1 VAPAPG
7 LGGPS
12 APAPQ
17 AAAKPNAAKPGAAT
31 TTVTQ
36 KQTENG
42 AVTEGHGGH
51 GAAHSH
57 AATVPSETKGNQQI
71 EPKVVDGVKV
81 FELTAQVVKWE
92 VAPGE
97 VIDAWTYNGMVPGPL
112 LRVTEG
118 ETLRI
123 VLKNELPE
131 PTVVHVHGPMLPNSQ
146 DGVPDVTQPVVNPGE
161 TFTYQ
166 FEAKPSGTFLY
177 HTHHNSLTQKSKGL
191 YGVMQ
196 IDPKDAPK
204 RYDREYFQ
212 VVGELGGFFVINGK
226 AFPMTDVMEAKV
238 GERVMIHLVNLGE
251 MIHPMHSHGFPT
263 KIVGTDGHPVPEGL
277 ALVKDTVTVGPG
289 ERYDLEFTADNPG
302 AWVYHCHILSHV
314 QNKGVEPGG
323 MISVVKISE

>member
-1 VAPAPG
+1 MRGMMMGLFVLASVWTG
-7 LGGPS
+7 GLVWSFLGGMVIVPQS
-12 APAPQ
+12 KLLTLGAGTTVVAPAPQ
-17 AAAKPNAAKPGAAT
+17 AAAKPAAAT

-51 GAAHSH
+51 AVSH
-57 AATVPSETKGNQQI
+57 AATVPSATRGNQVI
-71 EPKVVDGVKV
+71 EPKIVDGVKV

-118 ETLRI
+118 DTLKI

-131 PTVVHVHGPMLPNSQ
+131 PTVIHVHGPMLPNSQ

-177 HTHHNSLTQKSKGL
+177 HTHHNSLIQKSKGL

-196 IDPKDAPK
+196 ID
-204 RYDREYFQ
+204 
-212 VVGELGGFFVINGK
+212 
-226 AFPMTDVMEAKV
+226 
-238 GERVMIHLVNLGE
+238 
-251 MIHPMHSHGFPT
+251 
-263 KIVGTDGHPVPEGL
+263 
-277 ALVKDTVTVGPG
+277 
-289 ERYDLEFTADNPG
+289 
-302 AWVYHCHILSHV
+302 
-314 QNKGVEPGG
+314 
-323 MISVVKISE
+323 